1 MKYGQKNRRS
11 KKYECQVHKMVGGM
25 QTRNEDFHNQKR
37 IPPEMVVTY
46 SSKKQEKQKAENE
59 MFV

>member
-1 MKYGQKNRRS
+1 MR
-11 KKYECQVHKMVGGM
+11 
-25 QTRNEDFHNQKR
+25 TRNEDFHNKKK

-59 MFV
+59 IFVWECILGIVYP

>member
-1 MKYGQKNRRS
+1 
-11 KKYECQVHKMVGGM
+11 MVGGM
-25 QTRNEDFHNQKR
+25 RTRNEDFHNKKK

-59 MFV
+59 IFVWECILGIVYP